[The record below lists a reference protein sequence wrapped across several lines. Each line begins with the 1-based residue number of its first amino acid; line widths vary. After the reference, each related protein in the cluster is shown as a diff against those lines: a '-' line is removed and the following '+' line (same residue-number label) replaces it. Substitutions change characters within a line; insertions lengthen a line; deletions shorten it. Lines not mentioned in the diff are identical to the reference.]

1 MRLLRI
7 KEVSKVTGLSSSSI
21 YKQIRLGNFPKSI
34 KITSRATGWPADEVF
49 KINEGRIAG
58 LSESEMR
65 ELVHG
70 LEASRKN
77 GARNISGQGEEL

>member
-1 MRLLRI
+1 MTNKKIYRI
-7 KEVSKVTGLSSSSI
+7 AEVCHSTGLSHSSV
-21 YKQIRLGNFPKSI
+21 YKQIRLGQFPKGI
-34 KITSRATGWPADEVF
+34 KITERATGWPADEVF

-65 ELVHG
+65 ELVQG

-77 GARNISGQGEEL
+77 GGAV